1 MDADFVMEI
10 VEQPRSLLVFFDGK
24 PGDGE
29 LKLRRR
35 KPKKQEGGRILNVVI
50 NRRNLAFHYWIWLF
64 HPSIIAMSTWKYAP
78 QPHIWKDL
86 GRIEGCWLRSLSM
99 LYPFVETK

>member
-35 KPKKQEGGRILNVVI
+35 KLKKQEGGRILNVVI
-50 NRRNLAFHYWIWLF
+50 PSGNLLHSY
-64 HPSIIAMSTWKYAP
+64 
-78 QPHIWKDL
+78 
-86 GRIEGCWLRSLSM
+86 
-99 LYPFVETK
+99 